1 MQKMNQ
7 KLLEEVDREELQ
19 VLFHAMPDKKGRAFI
34 KQLIIIILT
43 CLLG

>member
-19 VLFHAMPDKKGRAFI
+19 VLFHAMPDQKR
-34 KQLIIIILT
+34 
-43 CLLG
+43 